1 MSKDH
6 LRPDADGPA
15 IQFGQGPDSTAGYAL
30 NPLTKTDGELGILA
44 IQNKKYDVALARLT
58 AALKEATASRSKMAE
73 KIPELL
79 IARSQAYLGLQRHLD
94 LALEDTERAYY
105 LAVSDSSTSNEPS
118 AGFSSITSIAA
129 LAQYRRAVV
138 LGALKRYAD
147 ADACCVWSQHLLEGK
162 AKADI
167 SMIDEN
173 EVTQNV
179 DADGYYT
186 VAPDDLLATLSDRP
200 LDGSAEGGTPLKP
213 GQPADASAAWSRAYM
228 WRGFV
233 LREMQKTPPT
243 DPGRRLTV
251 RRTPPKPAT
260 PLVFETVEVAKTRAV
275 VSEPLRTPEVSSNT
289 ATTEFKPGQNQAQ
302 TTVVPIVV
310 PPPTPAKLRVD
321 MYQSTSK
328 VNLSVFAKKVDEQLL
343 QIEAG
348 PTTIRL
354 SNLPKEVS
362 GPNGTVVLQ
371 LGGVI
376 DEADIT
382 KRVTPYK
389 IELSLTKKTPGEKWG
404 NWGAQV
410 ETDDVEDK
418 KDEQRDVKPALTD
431 APATASAV
439 AASPA
444 APPKEALAPKSAI
457 SASVAA
463 KSSGPVYPTSS
474 RSGPKNWDKLT
485 LVDDNSD
492 GEDNGDSVDA
502 FFKQLYANST
512 PEQQRA
518 MNKSFTESN
527 GTALSTDWTSVG
539 QKKVETQPPE
549 GVEAKSWESLGKR

>member
-1 MSKDH
+1 MSKSP
-6 LRPDADGPA
+6 LTPPDG
-15 IQFGQGPDSTAGYAL
+15 TAGYAL
-30 NPLTKTDGELGILA
+30 NPSTKTAGELGILA
-44 IQNKKYDVALARLT
+44 IQNKKYDVALAHLT
-58 AALKEATASRSKMAE
+58 TALKEATAPRSKLAE

-79 IARSQAYLGLQRHLD
+79 LARSQAYLGLQCHLD
-94 LALEDTERAYY
+94 LALDDTERACY
-105 LAVSDSSTSNEPS
+105 LAVSHPSTSNEPS
-118 AGFSSITSIAA
+118 TEFASNVSIAS

-147 ADACCVWSQHLLEGK
+147 ADACCVWSQHPLEGK

-167 SMIDEN
+167 STIDEN
-173 EVTQNV
+173 AVTQNV

-186 VAPDDLLATLSDRP
+186 VTPDDLLATLNDRP
-200 LDGSAEGGTPLKP
+200 VDGSAEDGTPLKP

-243 DPGRRLTV
+243 DPGRKLTV

-260 PLVFETVEVAKTRAV
+260 PLLYKTVEVAKTRAV
-275 VSEPLRTPEVSSNT
+275 VSKTLKKPEVFTNT
-289 ATTEFKPGQNQAQ
+289 AKTEIKPGQNQAK
-302 TTVVPIVV
+302 TAVIPVVV

-328 VNLSVFAKKVDEQLL
+328 VNLSVFAKKVDEQQL

-362 GPNGTVVLQ
+362 GPKGTVVIQ
-371 LGGVI
+371 LGGAI
-376 DEADIT
+376 DETDIT

-404 NWGAQV
+404 NWGEQV
-410 ETDDVEDK
+410 QEEEAEDK
-418 KDEQRDVKPALTD
+418 KSEPKNAEPALTD
-431 APATASAV
+431 VPSMTPAV
-439 AASPA
+439 AVTPV
-444 APPKEALAPKSAI
+444 APPKQ
-457 SASVAA
+457 ASVPKPATSANAAA
-463 KSSGPVYPTSS
+463 KSAGLVYPTSS
-474 RSGPKNWDKLT
+474 RNGPKDWDKLAV
-485 LVDDNSD
+485 LDDNGD
-492 GEDNGDSVDA
+492 GEDNGDSVDT

-539 QKKVETQPPE
+539 QNKVETQPPE
-549 GVEAKSWESLGKR
+549 GVEAKSWESLGKK